1 MLKKIIIIATTT
13 CAALIVS
20 FEEFYLL
27 ENISTHSASQIHN
40 TLASAVGIGFIL
52 SSELL
57 AKKNK
62 KRSSYSNVLV
72 AIGVVMLSIHLIKIF
87 LGKCA

>member
-1 MLKKIIIIATTT
+1 MLKKYFLILIITT
-13 CAALIVS
+13 AALIIS
-20 FEEFYLL
+20 FEEFYFLQ
-27 ENISTHSASQIHN
+27 NISTRSASLIHN
-40 TLASAVGIGFIL
+40 TLASAVGFGFIL

-62 KRSSYSNVLV
+62 KRDRYSNILI